1 MQDTPSASASVR
13 RPRRAARSLGK
24 FLLGFLALI
33 VVAILIEN
41 WRGHRAWN
49 RYRAEWEARGE
60 RFDVEAFI
68 PPPVSAD
75 QNFAM
80 TPLLAPL
87 LDFDK
92 PRGQPIQ
99 WRDAQGYER
108 IRKLGGWWQ
117 QDMAGRK
124 KTPSIGKWDAGTF
137 TDLTAWKEHFVGN
150 TNHASVDAALKPA
163 DAVLAALKEFDAPLV
178 ELESASA
185 RPFAAFPIRH
195 HDHMNMLLPH
205 LAMIKGVS
213 QAIQIRAVAE
223 LVAGK
228 KAEAV
233 REVKIGLRLV
243 DSLKVEPLLISH
255 LVRVAM
261 IHVLMAPIWEGLA
274 RGDWNEAQLAELQ
287 TALTR
292 VRILEDYAPTMRGE
306 RALNMLLLDE
316 LASGKMREAGAE
328 WLDGDVFSLSRFLP
342 GGWFARNKMTLSKVY
357 QEYCIPVV
365 DTNRNAVNM
374 ELARLSD
381 ATPELEERG
390 IYNVFARM
398 LYPAISKSVAK
409 FARGQTLLNLATIGC
424 ALERHRLAH
433 GKYPGTL
440 DLLVP
445 QFLPKLPN
453 DVITGEPLKY
463 RVETD
468 GAFTLYSVGWNATD
482 DHGTVKLTK
491 NGGTDVNSGDWVW
504 TYPAR

>member
-1 MQDTPSASASVR
+1 MQDTPSSASPTS
-13 RPRRAARSLGK
+13 RPRRAARALCK
-24 FLLGFLALI
+24 IFLGFSALI

-49 RYRAEWEARGE
+49 RYRAEWEAKGE
-60 RFDVEAFI
+60 RYDIAAFI
-68 PPPVSAD
+68 PRPVSDD

-87 LDFDK
+87 LDYER
-92 PRGQPIQ
+92 PRGQGIQ

-108 IRKLGGWWQ
+108 IRKLGVWQ
-117 QDMAGRK
+117 NIVMREKNGP
-124 KTPSIGKWDAGTF
+124 TIGKWDAGTF
-137 TDLTAWKEHFVGN
+137 TDLAAWQSFFAGN
-150 TNHASVDAALKPA
+150 TNYAPLDAALKPA
-163 DAVLAALKEFDAPLV
+163 DAVLAALKEFDAPLA
-178 ELESASA
+178 ELESAAA
-185 RPFAAFPIRH
+185 RPYAAFPIRH

-205 LAMIKGVS
+205 LTVIKGLS
-213 QAIQIRAVAE
+213 QAIQLRAIAE
-223 LVAGK
+223 LAAGK
-228 KAEAV
+228 KAEALG
-233 REVKIGLRLV
+233 EVKIGLRLV
-243 DSLKVEPLLISH
+243 DSLKVEPVLISH

-287 TALTR
+287 TALMR
-292 VRILEDYAPTMRGE
+292 VRLLEDYAPTMRGE
-306 RALNMLLLDE
+306 RAMNMLLLDD
-316 LASGKMREAGAE
+316 LASGKIRDAGGE
-328 WLDGDVFSLSRFLP
+328 WVNGDVFSFSRFLP
-342 GGWFARNKMTLSKVY
+342 GGWFARNKLTLSRVY
-357 QEYCIPVV
+357 QEYCIPIV

-390 IYNVFARM
+390 IYNIFARL

-409 FARGQTLLNLATIGC
+409 FARGQTLLDLATIGC

-453 DVITGEPLKY
+453 DVISGQPLNY
-463 RVETD
+463 RVEAD
-468 GAFTLYSVGWNATD
+468 GAFTLYSVGWNAVD